1 MKILGIDPGTK
12 RTGWGII
19 EIKEEEMIHLE
30 HGVIITLPIMSMGER
45 LFFIC
50 SKIIEICKKYEP
62 EIACIEETFCG
73 LNGLTSLRLG
83 YIFGALLCTFASM
96 RIRTVK
102 YPTKSVKRIV
112 AEKGSSS
119 KDEVEIAVM
128 RLLKLN
134 AIDNQDSS
142 DALAVAIA
150 HVFEEQ
156 NPIKKIT
163 IVKKKRKKRLLVEC
177 KIKGDMKKRS
187 YHRNITQIV

>member
-1 MKILGIDPGTK
+1 MFYQGSKNDIHWQRYIFLPYLDLHKVWNFIQIQDRQFFTILWNT
-12 RTGWGII
+12 
-19 EIKEEEMIHLE
+19 
-30 HGVIITLPIMSMGER
+30 
-45 LFFIC
+45 F
-50 SKIIEICKKYEP
+50 IEICKKYEP

-102 YPTKSVKRIV
+102 YPTKSVKHIV

-128 RLLKLN
+128 RLLKLST
-134 AIDNQDSS
+134 IDNQDSS

-150 HVFEEQ
+150 HVFEER
-156 NPIKKIT
+156 NPIKRIT
-163 IVKKKRKKRLLVEC
+163 VVKKKRKKRLPVEC
-177 KIKGDMKKRS
+177 KLKEDIKKRN
-187 YHRNITQIV
+187 YHRNITQSDK